1 MQYFHTFYHKRPLST
16 YFCPAQSLTL
26 TVVIDPDE
34 MAGKAKGFQEMYSQL
49 QQRQCIFLI
58 MQDDLRYDDEAIAAA
73 LNVKRTSVR
82 SMRSRIKGRER

>member
-1 MQYFHTFYHKRPLST
+1 
-16 YFCPAQSLTL
+16 
-26 TVVIDPDE
+26 